1 MATRVTVFIRNQRYR
16 ILAEESEAYIQEC
29 ASMVTNELDA
39 AMANTTLSLA
49 DGAVLASLNLADKY
63 SKERQVAD
71 NLREQ
76 LKQALDENAR
86 LTKELETAKKKKTTV
101 RAVKATKQ
109 EKDKPQD
116 KGEPT

>member
-1 MATRVTVFIRNQRYR
+1 MANRVTVFIRNQRYR
-16 ILAEESEAYIQEC
+16 VLAEENEGYIQEC
-29 ASMVTNELDA
+29 AALVTKELDD

-63 SKERQVAD
+63 SKERQVAN

-86 LTKELETAKKKKTTV
+86 LAKELEKKKKATV
-101 RAVKATKQ
+101 RTVKATKQ
-109 EKDKPQD
+109 ET
-116 KGEPT
+116 KGDPT